1 MNQECLEKAMP
12 ICRPQPLD
20 QPAVWDGQAL
30 GRKHGAAWTSL
41 FCNELGDLGAPWA
54 SLPGS
59 MSWCTLVNNRSLG
72 FRGSGKKLLWRVIEK
87 MSRWILSAQGSNPGV
102 STTLLPVKV
111 PEGHL
116 PLPLLPSGGCSCVLQ
131 LATQDPPT
139 SVTLNL
145 LLFSP
150 LLSVFLAKIFI
161 CIWLGLPA
169 ETREGGPKSWR
180 CSHRVPNLN
189 LLYVIQHL
197 FRKIDLLTLFVN
209 WVQLFFRK
217 IDSF

>member
-111 PEGHL
+111 LEGHL
-116 PLPLLPSGGCSCVLQ
+116 PLPLLPSGGCSCVLH

-145 LLFSP
+145 LLFSHCFQF
-150 LLSVFLAKIFI
+150 FLQKYLYAFDWACPQRPEKGVRSPGDAVTGFQILI
-161 CIWLGLPA
+161 CYMWFNTYLEKLIYLP
-169 ETREGGPKSWR
+169 
-180 CSHRVPNLN
+180 CL
-189 LLYVIQHL
+189 
-197 FRKIDLLTLFVN
+197 
-209 WVQLFFRK
+209 
-217 IDSF
+217 